1 MEFKVL
7 IPIMESR
14 LAYIMHLLK
23 KSWLKEAKTKQ
34 GYLEK
39 RYHYLNGYGY

>member
-23 KSWLKEAKTKQ
+23 KSWLKAKQKQ
-34 GYLEK
+34 GYL
-39 RYHYLNGYGY
+39 